1 MFSSLKATGPF
12 LKAEK
17 SLPANTGIYEITI
30 SLQNIL
36 TTDSRFKQRIMYR
49 YQSGECHRLWTF
61 SAHCLLSYSFKQ
73 LLSPF
78 SSWMMRFFI
87 FLDVKQMG
95 YWLSAANLWPQKS
108 WVPKPWRKL
117 KRLNSPVTSSKI
129 ILNSKVPPE
138 LSDRIRYWFA
148 WFNYFIFVWKG
159 LFNE

>member
-1 MFSSLKATGPF
+1 MKSQYHFRISSLLIQG
-12 LKAEK
+12 LNRG
-17 SLPANTGIYEITI
+17 LCIGINQVNVIACGHFPPIVY
-30 SLQNIL
+30 
-36 TTDSRFKQRIMYR
+36 YR
-49 YQSGECHRLWTF
+49 KVLNSCF
-61 SAHCLLSYSFKQ
+61 LLSVVEWWDFSF
-73 LLSPF
+73 
-78 SSWMMRFFI
+78 